1 MGSCRLG
8 SVYALREALL
18 AIARHPVSS
27 LATLTTAAVSFT
39 LLLLSGLFLWNLDR
53 AVGAAE
59 GELAIAVFL
68 AREADP
74 KAVASAIQRTPGVAR
89 VRIIPREEALAELA
103 RDQPW
108 IAEVAALLE
117 NPLPDTLLVKPAEAR
132 EVAAVAERIRAVP
145 GVEAVEYGGR
155 LTLELVRLARGVR
168 IGALALVLMLILN
181 TFFSVMGTIRLSIE
195 SRRDELE
202 VMQLV
207 GATRGM
213 ILLPFV
219 FEGLLLTLAAAVL
232 SAAVAI
238 PVYRYLTRELV
249 RFYPFVPVLGPYDL
263 LLSIEALLLL
273 ALVLGAVGGWLSSRA
288 GLRETL

>member
-1 MGSCRLG
+1 
-8 SVYALREALL
+8 VYALREALL
-18 AIARHPVSS
+18 AIVRHPVSS

-53 AVGAAE
+53 VVGAAE
-59 GELAIAVFL
+59 GELSVAVFL
-68 AREADP
+68 ARDADLG
-74 KAVASAIQRTPGVAR
+74 AATRAARSTPGVAAVR
-89 VRIIPREEALAELA
+89 VIPKEEALAELA

-108 IAEVAALLE
+108 IAEVAELLE
-117 NPLPDTLLVKPAEAR
+117 NPLPDTLLVTPARAD
-132 EVAAVAERIRAVP
+132 EVAMVAERLRAIP

-168 IGALALVLMLILN
+168 IGALALVFMLILN

-219 FEGLLLTLAAAVL
+219 FEGFLLTTGAAVL
-232 SAAVAI
+232 AAAVAI
-238 PVYRYLTRELV
+238 PVYRYLSGELV
-249 RFYPFVPVLGPYDL
+249 RFYPFVPVLGPDDL
-263 LLSIEALLLL
+263 LLSVEGLFLL
-273 ALVLGAVGGWLSSRA
+273 ALALGAVGGWLSSRA
-288 GLRETL
+288 RLKEAA